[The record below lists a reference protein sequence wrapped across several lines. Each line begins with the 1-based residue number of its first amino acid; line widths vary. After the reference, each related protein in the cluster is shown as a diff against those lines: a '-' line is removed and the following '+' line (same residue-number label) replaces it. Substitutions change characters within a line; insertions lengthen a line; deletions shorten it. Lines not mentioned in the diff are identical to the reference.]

1 MRGAS
6 LDPRA
11 ELLLF
16 AAARAQSVRDVL
28 RPALERGALVLC
40 DRFVA
45 STLAYQGYGRGLPLD
60 EVAAANR
67 IATGGL
73 EPGLTLL
80 LDLPPQSGLA
90 RATTDPAGD
99 RLRGESLAFHERV
112 RAGYRALAAADRG
125 SLGDH
130 RCDTPARRGAR
141 DRRRHPYGT
150 LPGRPVGH
158 FAGRTNFLGEHP

>member
-1 MRGAS
+1 MSQLVRGAG

-112 RAGYRALAAADRG
+112 RAGYRALAAADSARWVTI
-125 SLGDH
+125 DAT
-130 RCDTPARRGAR
+130 RPPAEVLATAVA
-141 DRRRHPYGT
+141 T
-150 LPGRPVGH
+150 LTERFP
-158 FAGRTNFLGEHP
+158 AGP